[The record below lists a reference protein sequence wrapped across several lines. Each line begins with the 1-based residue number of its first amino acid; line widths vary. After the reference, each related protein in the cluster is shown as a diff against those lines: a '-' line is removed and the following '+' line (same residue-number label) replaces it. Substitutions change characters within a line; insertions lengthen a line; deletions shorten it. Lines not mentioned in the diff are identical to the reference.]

1 MAIKTVSY
9 AASDIGKHRSSNQD
23 SGYAGYQLFFVA
35 DGMGG
40 HAGGDIASAITS
52 QRVALTDNKYDSA
65 EEAIETLKQGILE
78 ANDMLSETVK
88 EHPELEGM
96 GTTFSGMPGTL
107 HRRLEHPSPHP
118 TVVLR
123 PQVVRCEPG
132 PSLLPPL

>member
-1 MAIKTVSY
+1 
-9 AASDIGKHRSSNQD
+9 
-23 SGYAGYQLFFVA
+23 
-35 DGMGG
+35 MGG

-96 GTTFSGMPGTL
+96 AP
-107 HRRLEHPSPHP
+107 PS
-118 TVVLR
+118 R
-123 PQVVRCEPG
+123 GC
-132 PSLLPPL
+132 